1 MRDQRLLSRVS
12 CLKSQA
18 DAYYRNESISM
29 VGTLALVGSGEFLD
43 VMHPIDAAL
52 LERVGGATR
61 ARVVVIPS
69 AAAPDGPQVVAQW
82 VELGIA
88 HFSGLGAAVTAA
100 AITMREHADD
110 PQMIARIAAANF
122 IYFSGGKPGTLLRIL
137 IGSGAWAAV
146 QSVYERG
153 GVLAGCSAGAM
164 ILGSHLIE
172 PRLRFGWPWAFVEAF
187 GLVHDSIIIPHYD
200 AGATRVGGLLARSL
214 PRGLTLI
221 GVDEQTALV
230 SDDRGWQV
238 LGRAGVEL
246 RRRGSRLIYRSGAH
260 LEIVK
265 E

>member
-1 MRDQRLLSRVS
+1 M
-12 CLKSQA
+12 A
-18 DAYYRNESISM
+18 
-29 VGTLALVGSGEFLD
+29 GTLALVGSGEFLD
-43 VMHPIDAAL
+43 VMRPVDAAL
-52 LERVGGATR
+52 LERVGGAAQAR
-61 ARVVVIPS
+61 AVVIPT
-69 AAAPDGPQVVAQW
+69 AAAPDGPQVVARW
-82 VELGIA
+82 IELGTA
-88 HFSGLGAAVTAA
+88 HFSGLGATVAA
-100 AITMREHADD
+100 AAMTTRQHADD

-137 IGSGAWAAV
+137 IGTGAWAAV

-187 GLVHDSIIIPHYD
+187 GLVPNSLIIPHYD

-214 PRGLTLI
+214 PPSLTLI

-246 RRRGSRLIYRSGAH
+246 RQRGSRRVYRGGER
-260 LEIVK
+260 LGIIK